1 MYKRNLLRISYQ
13 VTRHKAQ
20 GLVYFQLANHKVDYI
35 IELVHTST
43 IVFKTIASM

>member
-43 IVFKTIASM
+43 KRFQDV